1 MTRVKNPM
9 GVVSLFIVLVV
20 VIVASSYIIRFVS
33 SSLSGFENVPAME
46 SNGCVVSGNQAELR
60 NRGYVPDKDTYYMC
74 NTLSNGETCPEG
86 TFCNGVA
93 DECTPI
99 AASMFNDGVV
109 GYFS

>member
-1 MTRVKNPM
+1 M

-33 SSLSGFENVPAME
+33 SSLSGFENVPAAPS
-46 SNGCVVSGNQAELR
+46 SNGCVVSGNQAELY
-60 NRGYVPDKDTYYMC
+60 NRGYIPDKDTYYMC
-74 NTLSNGETCPEG
+74 NTLSNGETCTEG

-99 AASMFNDGVV
+99 AASMFNDGVK